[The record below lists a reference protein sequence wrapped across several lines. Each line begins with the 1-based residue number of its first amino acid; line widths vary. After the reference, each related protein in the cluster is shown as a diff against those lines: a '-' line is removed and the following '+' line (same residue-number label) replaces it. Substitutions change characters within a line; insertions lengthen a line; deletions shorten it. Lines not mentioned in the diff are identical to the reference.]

1 MTDLF
6 KKLNVLVKSSLND
19 ILGDDFAIGSPQRRL
34 DPAKLGK
41 DIDREIAALRG
52 RINEALSYE
61 DELRSRVQALSSEVS
76 NWDQQA
82 DDAVSLGNDA
92 AARYAV
98 EQMQRTQQ
106 RVTMAQ
112 SDLDAHQLVAQEL
125 IQKVNMLEAAV
136 ADARRSQAESSASSE
151 QISKDSSPAIEE
163 STGLPGRLLADVL
176 REAREKIM
184 TMGDIINT
192 REEINASSSLH
203 DTSQKDDSV
212 ADDLVKRRER
222 LSKPK

>member
-82 DDAVSLGNDA
+82 DDAVSQGNDD

-106 RVTMAQ
+106 RLTMAQ

-136 ADARRSQAESSASSE
+136 ADARRSQAESATSSE
-151 QISKDSSPAIEE
+151 QVSKDSNTTIEE

-176 REAREKIM
+176 REAREKIA
-184 TMGDIINT
+184 TMSDIINT
-192 REEINASSSLH
+192 RQEFNSLP
-203 DTSQKDDSV
+203 SQVDSENDDSV
-212 ADDLVKRRER
+212 VDDLARRRER